1 MSLPIQDYA
10 LIGDLHSATLVGA
23 DGSIDW
29 LCLPQF
35 DSEAC
40 FAALLGEDRHG
51 HWRIAPADSSGRV
64 RRRYLPAVRI
74 RPAPLPRLYQ
84 DTLDC
89 SCARLA
95 RNQDREPEAVI
106 WPGRGVT
113 FASAGCADG
122 VCAPWAQELAGGAAP
137 WRRTPAACWLG
148 WPGGR
153 APARYCI
160 APCRGCHGSWS
171 SLVARPG

>member
-10 LIGDLHSATLVGA
+10 LIGDLHPATLVGA

-29 LCLPQF
+29 LCLARS

-40 FAALLGEDRHG
+40 FAALLGGDRHG
-51 HWRIAPADSSGRV
+51 HWRIAPADGGGRV

-74 RPAPLPRLYQ
+74 RPAPLPSLFR

-95 RNQDREPEAVI
+95 RNQDREPESVI
-106 WPGRGVT
+106 WPGLGGDFRLRRVRWRGMCTVG
-113 FASAGCADG
+113 AGTG
-122 VCAPWAQELAGGAAP
+122 
-137 WRRTPAACWLG
+137 RR
-148 WPGGR
+148 
-153 APARYCI
+153 
-160 APCRGCHGSWS
+160 
-171 SLVARPG
+171 